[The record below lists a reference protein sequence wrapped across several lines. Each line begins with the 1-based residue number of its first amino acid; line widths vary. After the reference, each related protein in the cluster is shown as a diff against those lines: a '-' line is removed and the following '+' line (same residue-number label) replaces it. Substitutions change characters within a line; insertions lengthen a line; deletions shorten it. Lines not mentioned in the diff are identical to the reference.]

1 MNVNFNPKAMQHML
15 ASAAQKENG
24 VLGDGIKEFML
35 TRSQVKEEKATR
47 QAMLDQMIKD
57 GTDTIDETLGA
68 TRLANMAKQAPA
80 MKLSVDPN
88 APTQ

>member
-1 MNVNFNPKAMQHML
+1 
-15 ASAAQKENG
+15 
-24 VLGDGIKEFML
+24 
-35 TRSQVKEEKATR
+35 
-47 QAMLDQMIKD
+47 MLDQMIKD